1 MTSDF
6 SNEKLIFFPFNFE
19 ENLSIKGGSLFICH
33 VQISQTTVHLVVFLV
48 PFETLTSRGAL
59 R

>member
-6 SNEKLIFFPFNFE
+6 SDEKLIFFPFNFE

-33 VQISQTTVHLVVFLV
+33 VEISQTTVHLVVFLV
-48 PFETLTSRGAL
+48 PFKTLMSRGAQ